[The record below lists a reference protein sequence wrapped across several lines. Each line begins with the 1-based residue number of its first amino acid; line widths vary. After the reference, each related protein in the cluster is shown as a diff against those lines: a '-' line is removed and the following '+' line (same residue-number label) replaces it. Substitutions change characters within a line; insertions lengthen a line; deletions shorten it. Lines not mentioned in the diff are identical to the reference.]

1 VAILAATV
9 KRPNLRKLKLWLP
22 VATLLCLAIAAQA
35 QQPTLVGINSPKGI
49 LHKSK
54 RHRSKVSKP
63 ADFTG
68 AGLLQFEYGYD
79 GDFRAPDADRDQAG
93 TASVLFNATEDL
105 QFEFDFDTFHALT
118 CNPDQTTTG
127 IGDAYFS
134 AQFTSI
140 AETQHL
146 PSLAFAY
153 LAKLP
158 TADTSRGLGTGCMD
172 HKLTLLAS
180 KKLYSTDID
189 FNASLLVNG
198 NPDTH
203 RWDTGY
209 QLSLGLSRELGR
221 TLSLQGEIFGETLDT
236 DQPRGLFV
244 QGGIAYQPST
254 RASYDLGI
262 RAGLSSSTPRFGLF
276 AGVSFALANFYED
289 RPAK

>member
-1 VAILAATV
+1 M
-9 KRPNLRKLKLWLP
+9 
-22 VATLLCLAIAAQA
+22 LLCLAMAVQA
-35 QQPTLVGINSPKGI
+35 QQPTLNDNKSPKGI

-68 AGLLQFEYGYD
+68 SGLLQFEYGYD

-118 CNPDQTTTG
+118 CNPEPTATG
-127 IGDAYFS
+127 VGDAYFS
-134 AQFTSI
+134 TQLTALPEAQ
-140 AETQHL
+140 HH

-153 LAKLP
+153 LAKFP
-158 TADTSRGLGTGCMD
+158 IADTSKGLGTGRMD
-172 HKLTLLAS
+172 QKLTLLAS
-180 KKLYSTDID
+180 KTLYSIDID
-189 FNASLLVNG
+189 FNASLLMNG

-203 RWDTGY
+203 GWDTGY
-209 QLSLGLSRELGR
+209 QLSLGFSRELGR
-221 TLSLQGEIFGETLDT
+221 TLSLQCEIFGETLDT

-244 QGGIAYQPST
+244 QGGITYQPST

-262 RAGLSSSTPRFGLF
+262 RAGLSSGTPRFGLF

-289 RPAK
+289 GPAK